1 MTLADLGATV
11 VKVERPA
18 GGDETRSW
26 GPPWSASSST
36 YFDSVNRSKLGVT
49 LDLAAP
55 EDLRAAHELARRAD
69 VVVHNLRGLDRFG
82 LDYTSVA
89 ATNPRVVYC
98 SITGFGASTPRPG
111 YDFLVQAMGGL
122 MSITGEPDGDPHKV
136 GVALVDVLSGKDA
149 TIGIL
154 AALAARDRT
163 GRGEHVQIDLLS
175 SLLGSLANQAGSY
188 LATGVV
194 PVRMGNRHPS
204 IAPYETLRCADGLLA
219 VACGNDAQFA
229 RLAVELGIG
238 ALTVDARFDT
248 NAARVANRDAL
259 VAALEGALRGAS
271 VADWEQRLGQ
281 PTCRWRRWAISPR
294 RSATPRSS
302 AWNRRSRSGL
312 RARCATRCGTP
323 RCPRRCRSLPARRRP
338 SVSTPRR
345 CGRGSPGPP
354 TPRRLPDPDPTRP
367 RSHPAPIPP
376 GPCRP
381 PTDEWCTLRL
391 VVRNCA
397 PPAELR
403 ATHGVGWTA
412 WLTRGGTP
420 RRGGRRRRRRRR
432 PSAGARHRIR
442 RRCHGSCRRSPAPAR
457 PARTRSRSARPSR

>member
-1 MTLADLGATV
+1 MTLLDGLLVADFSRVLAGPLATMTLADLGATV
-11 VKVERPA
+11 VKVERPE

-55 EDLRAAHELARRAD
+55 DDLRAAHELARRAD
-69 VVVHNLRGLDRFG
+69 VVVHNLRGLERFG

-89 ATNPRVVYC
+89 ATNARVVYC

-154 AALAARDRT
+154 AALAARERT

-194 PVRMGNRHPS
+194 PGRMGNRHPS

-229 RLAVELGIG
+229 RLAVELSIG

-271 VADWEQRLGQ
+271 VADWEQRLAAADVPVAQVSDLASAFGHAEEFGLE
-281 PTCRWRRWAISPR
+281 PTVAVGTSRQVRHAVRYASVPSTLPVAP
-294 RSATPRSS
+294 SA
-302 AWNRRSRSGL
+302 
-312 RARCATRCGTP
+312 
-323 RCPRRCRSLPARRRP
+323 
-338 SVSTPRR
+338 
-345 CGRGSPGPP
+345 PP
-354 TPRRLPDPDPTRP
+354 TLGEHTAQVRAWLAG
-367 RSHPAPIPP
+367 PANAP
-376 GPCRP
+376 P
-381 PTDEWCTLRL
+381 PT
-391 VVRNCA
+391 
-397 PPAELR
+397 
-403 ATHGVGWTA
+403 
-412 WLTRGGTP
+412 
-420 RRGGRRRRRRRR
+420 
-432 PSAGARHRIR
+432 
-442 RRCHGSCRRSPAPAR
+442 
-457 PARTRSRSARPSR
+457 